1 MGPINVEAGDAWER
15 GDTLSATEL
24 AAGSDG
30 TVEGSID
37 GDADASGEAFTEG
50 ADGTSDVATDAPAEP
65 VAHSKDVI
73 FDILKNERRR
83 RTLEF
88 LREEPTTTL
97 SDLAEHVAALENDK
111 TVRELTSSERKRVYV
126 GLYQCHLPK
135 MADAGV
141 IDHDRSRGT
150 VELRDETSPYYVYLD
165 IEPGGGEDDDDG
177 LLDGLRRRLTS
188 TSSLPRLSTPS
199 FLDGR

>member
-1 MGPINVEAGDAWER
+1 M
-15 GDTLSATEL
+15 SATEL
-24 AAGSDG
+24 TATSDG
-30 TVEGSID
+30 TDGGTTDARTGAADDSVVDAD
-37 GDADASGEAFTEG
+37 GDARPGR
-50 ADGTSDVATDAPAEP
+50 ADGSADATGRIESP
-65 VAHSKDVI
+65 SKDVI

-111 TVRELTSSERKRVYV
+111 SVRELTSSERKRVYV

-150 VELRDETSPYYVYLD
+150 VELREATSPYFVYLD
-165 IEPGGGEDDDDG
+165 IEPGDGGDDDEG
-177 LLDGLRRRLTS
+177 TLGRLRRRLAEAAS
-188 TSSLPRLSTPS
+188 HLRPSTPS
-199 FLDGR
+199 FLDAR